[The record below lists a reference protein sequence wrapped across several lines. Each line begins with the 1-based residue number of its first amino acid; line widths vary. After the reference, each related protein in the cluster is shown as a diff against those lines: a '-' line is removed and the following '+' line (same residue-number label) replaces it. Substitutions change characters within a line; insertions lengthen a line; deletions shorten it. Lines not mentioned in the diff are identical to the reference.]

1 MGNEEALQP
10 GEARQEGPSL
20 RDEASCRPQ
29 HLPPPPLLEE
39 SYEFLGDHD
48 LPYES
53 YISPEFASS
62 EYDKL
67 WSKVWQWA
75 CHVLIIF
82 LNQVT
87 ITYTT

>member
-1 MGNEEALQP
+1 MGNKEALQP

-20 RDEASCRPQ
+20 RDELLSDPT
-29 HLPPPPLLEE
+29 PPPAPLLEE
-39 SYEFLGDHD
+39 SYEFLGDSD

-67 WSKVWQWA
+67 
-75 CHVLIIF
+75 
-82 LNQVT
+82 
-87 ITYTT
+87 